1 MRTKP
6 LTTAIIRRDRVVTD
20 VVLLQLAVS
29 FIGSVAIGANGM
41 FGVVEILFSEQ

>member
-6 LTTAIIRRDRVVTD
+6 LSTAIIRSDRVVMD
-20 VVLLQLAVS
+20 VVLVHEAIS